1 MIQTASSKPKSG
13 KREPRTSKKP
23 RLSEPVP
30 VPELV
35 DERCSLVEPIVC
47 QPVEET
53 KETETL
59 IDLPVEES
67 KCEESPD
74 GSCGSQLSEAAL
86 VEKTVC
92 PCGSIIATKS
102 LSKHEKT
109 KKHLAWLSAQ
119 EITVVI

>member
-1 MIQTASSKPKSG
+1 MIQPASSKPKSG

-23 RLSEPVP
+23 RLSDPT
-30 VPELV
+30 PELV
-35 DERCSLVEPIVC
+35 DEQCEPLVSEPV
-47 QPVEET
+47 VEL
-53 KETETL
+53 TETL
-59 IDLPVEES
+59 VDLPVEES

-74 GSCGSQLSEAAL
+74 GSCGSQLLVDTL

-109 KKHLAWLSAQ
+109 KKHIAWLATQ